1 IPLWVLGLL
10 TAVKASQID
19 NVSAQPGENV
29 TICCQHNSE
38 TGKNIHWFKQT
49 KSSVP
54 IAIVYMMISY
64 ELKEL
69 HTNYL
74 NGFQQDH
81 LLMSLNTENTS
92 LQILNVDVSDSGLYF
107 CGWNSWV
114 MTFGDGTQ
122 LEIKDLNKRPIS
134 TRDCSVNIF
143 YKLTFIFG
151 GIIFILTIILLTTLI
166 IKRQNRNTQGKDA
179 DGHETQH
186 HEEPH
191 SSVYARPIST
201 RDCSVN
207 IFYKLTFIFGG
218 IIFILTIILLTT
230 LIIKRQNRN
239 TQGKDADGHET
250 QHHEEPHSSVYAALQ
265 FSKHKSRRAAR
276 NTEDTDVVYSATR
289 YGTRYKQALTQEA
302 GVVNDITSY
311 TDPDRKKLFSV
322 E

>member
-1 IPLWVLGLL
+1 MSLL

-92 LQILNVDVSDSGLYF
+92 LRILNVDVSDSGLYF
-107 CGWNSWV
+107 CGWNSWM

-122 LEIKDLNKRPIS
+122 LEIKGNLSLSVTLLPIS
-134 TRDCSVNIF
+134 TKDCSENIF

-166 IKRQNRNTQGKDA
+166 IKI
-179 DGHETQH
+179 H
-186 HEEPH
+186 
-191 SSVYARPIST
+191 
-201 RDCSVN
+201 
-207 IFYKLTFIFGG
+207 
-218 IIFILTIILLTT
+218 
-230 LIIKRQNRN
+230 NRN

-276 NTEDTDVVYSATR
+276 NTDDTDVVYSATR
-289 YGTRYKQALTQEA
+289 YSTRSNTVAYCN
-302 GVVNDITSY
+302 V
-311 TDPDRKKLFSV
+311 
-322 E
+322 